1 MNREDE
7 KMHSEKPWNKK
18 IQNKKVPSGKEK
30 IHKRYSIKKG
40 LKERKGSL
48 IIKIMAA
55 IIIGVVLISQINIL
69 LVNKFSKD
77 FFSEVYGDSQ
87 EKNIEKIQEDLE
99 EYFGSIEKTFDNIS
113 TSYDINMYYSGKNS
127 SSVDKFIAMHDMQKS
142 FQNAFE
148 SKLSGTTVLLVSKE
162 GEISVNNN
170 DVLTKEWKEI
180 KQNEVFNEARKNN
193 RKLCYSYV
201 DEGFT
206 YATKSSSII
215 LGVKALRNINNKL
228 YGYGVILIPDSEL
241 DNFYRYGENQ
251 YNSISIIDSNGMIVS
266 STDKYQIGETDT
278 ELQKITN
285 EMLEKEITVE
295 KMEKNAKTN
304 MVLCK
309 KIPYVDYS
317 LCFTVDANEA
327 IESLYNI
334 STLMWY
340 IAIITGAVLLVIYIL
355 VRRTMSPLRQLG
367 RKMSYVAKG
376 DFNQYAEVTG
386 DGEIQELA
394 KSYNRMLHDINH
406 YVDSIIEIQKQ
417 KRQAEIHALQMQIN
431 PHYIYNTLTSIKWLI
446 MQGDT
451 VKSTKAIDA
460 FIKLLRSTISK
471 SDEYISVEEEIE
483 NLKNYMY
490 INEIRYGEKIKT
502 EFFISINEPD
512 QLMIPKMILQPFIEN
527 AFFHGFPEGQNG
539 EIFVCVRE
547 KAEKLIVEIIDN
559 GVGMDERQVNELENG
574 KSSRKSEHFTGIGI
588 NNIRDRLK
596 LIYENQYE
604 LKIKSSLGEG
614 TTVTVV
620 LPIQHKEI

>member
-127 SSVDKFIAMHDMQKS
+127 SSVDKFIAMHNMQKS

-215 LGVKALRNINNKL
+215 LGVKALRNMNNKL

-417 KRQAEIHALQMQIN
+417 KRQDEIHALQMQIN

>member
-127 SSVDKFIAMHDMQKS
+127 SSVDKFIAMHNMQKS

-215 LGVKALRNINNKL
+215 LGVKALRDMNNKL

-295 KMEKNAKTN
+295 KMEKNARTN

-574 KSSRKSEHFTGIGI
+574 KSSRKSEYFTGIGI

>member
-127 SSVDKFIAMHDMQKS
+127 SSVDKFIAMHNMQKS

-170 DVLTKEWKEI
+170 DVLTKDWKEI

-215 LGVKALRNINNKL
+215 LGVKALRNMNNKL

-309 KIPYVDYS
+309 KIPYVNYS

-355 VRRTMSPLRQLG
+355 IRRTMSPLRQLG

>member
-99 EYFGSIEKTFDNIS
+99 EFFGSIEKTFDNIS

-127 SSVDKFIAMHDMQKS
+127 SSADKFIAMHNMQKS

-170 DVLTKEWKEI
+170 DVLTKDWKEI

-215 LGVKALRNINNKL
+215 LGVKALRDMNNKL

-285 EMLEKEITVE
+285 VMFEKEITVE

>member
-127 SSVDKFIAMHDMQKS
+127 SSVDKFIAMHNMQKS

-170 DVLTKEWKEI
+170 DVLTKDWKEI

-215 LGVKALRNINNKL
+215 LGVKALRNMNNKL

-547 KAEKLIVEIIDN
+547 KTEKLIVEIIDN

-614 TTVTVV
+614 TTVKVV

>member
-7 KMHSEKPWNKK
+7 KMHSEKAWNKK
-18 IQNKKVPSGKEK
+18 IQNKKVPRGKEK

-99 EYFGSIEKTFDNIS
+99 EFFGSIEKTFDNIS

-127 SSVDKFIAMHDMQKS
+127 SSADKFIAMHNMQKS

-170 DVLTKEWKEI
+170 DVLTKDWKEI

-215 LGVKALRNINNKL
+215 LGVKALRDMNNKL

-251 YNSISIIDSNGMIVS
+251 YNSISIIDSNGKIVS

-285 EMLEKEITVE
+285 EMFEKEITVE

-355 VRRTMSPLRQLG
+355 IRRTMSPLRQLG

>member
-7 KMHSEKPWNKK
+7 KMHSEKAWNKK
-18 IQNKKVPSGKEK
+18 IQNKKVPRGKEK

-127 SSVDKFIAMHDMQKS
+127 SSVDKFIAMHNMQKS

-170 DVLTKEWKEI
+170 DVLTKDWKEI

-215 LGVKALRNINNKL
+215 LGVKALRDMNNKL

-355 VRRTMSPLRQLG
+355 IRRTMSPLRQLG

-406 YVDSIIEIQKQ
+406 YVDSIIDIQKQ

-547 KAEKLIVEIIDN
+547 KTEKLIVEIIDN

-614 TTVTVV
+614 TTVKVV

>member
-127 SSVDKFIAMHDMQKS
+127 SSVDKFIAMHNMQKS

-170 DVLTKEWKEI
+170 DVLTKDWKEI

-215 LGVKALRNINNKL
+215 LGVKALRDMNNKL

-355 VRRTMSPLRQLG
+355 IRRTMSPLRQLG

-547 KAEKLIVEIIDN
+547 KTEKLIVEIIDN

>member
-7 KMHSEKPWNKK
+7 KMHSEKPWNEK

-127 SSVDKFIAMHDMQKS
+127 SSVDKFIAMHNMQKS

-215 LGVKALRNINNKL
+215 LGVKALRNMNNKL

-278 ELQKITN
+278 ELQNITN

>member
-40 LKERKGSL
+40 IKERKGSL

-127 SSVDKFIAMHDMQKS
+127 SSVDKFIAMHNMQKS

-170 DVLTKEWKEI
+170 DVLTKDWKEI

-215 LGVKALRNINNKL
+215 LGVKALRDMNNKL

>member
-113 TSYDINMYYSGKNS
+113 KSYDINMYYSGKNS
-127 SSVDKFIAMHDMQKS
+127 SSVDKFIAMHNMQKS

-215 LGVKALRNINNKL
+215 LGVKALRNMNNKL

>member
-7 KMHSEKPWNKK
+7 KMHSEKAWNKK
-18 IQNKKVPSGKEK
+18 IQNKKVPRGKKK
-30 IHKRYSIKKG
+30 IHKRDSIKKG

-99 EYFGSIEKTFDNIS
+99 EYFDSIEKTFDNIS

-127 SSVDKFIAMHDMQKS
+127 SLADKFVAMHNMQKS
-142 FQNAFE
+142 FQNAIE

-170 DVLTKEWKEI
+170 DVLTKDWKEI

-215 LGVKALRNINNKL
+215 LGVKALRDMNNKL

-334 STLMWY
+334 STLIWY

-355 VRRTMSPLRQLG
+355 IRRTMSPLRQLG

-604 LKIKSSLGEG
+604 LKIKSLLGEG

>member
-7 KMHSEKPWNKK
+7 KMHSEKAWNKK
-18 IQNKKVPSGKEK
+18 IQNKKVPRGKEK

-99 EYFGSIEKTFDNIS
+99 EFFDSIEKTFDNIS

-127 SSVDKFIAMHDMQKS
+127 SSVDKFIAMHNMQKS

-170 DVLTKEWKEI
+170 DVLTKDWKEI

-215 LGVKALRNINNKL
+215 LGVKALRDMNNKL

-355 VRRTMSPLRQLG
+355 IRRTMSPLRQLG

-547 KAEKLIVEIIDN
+547 KTEKLIVEIIDN

>member
-48 IIKIMAA
+48 IIKIMEA

-127 SSVDKFIAMHDMQKS
+127 SSVDKFIAMHNMQKS

-215 LGVKALRNINNKL
+215 LGVKALRDMNNKL

-295 KMEKNAKTN
+295 KMEKNARTN

>member
-30 IHKRYSIKKG
+30 IHKRDSIKKG

-99 EYFGSIEKTFDNIS
+99 EFFDSIEKTFDNIS

-127 SSVDKFIAMHDMQKS
+127 SSVDKFIAMHNMQKS

-170 DVLTKEWKEI
+170 DVLTKDWKEI

-215 LGVKALRNINNKL
+215 LGVKALRDMNNKL

-251 YNSISIIDSNGMIVS
+251 YNSISIIDSNGKIVS

-285 EMLEKEITVE
+285 EMFEKEITVE

>member
-127 SSVDKFIAMHDMQKS
+127 SSVDKFIAMHNMQKS

-215 LGVKALRNINNKL
+215 LGVKALRNMNNKL

-417 KRQAEIHALQMQIN
+417 KRQAEINALQMQIN

>member
-7 KMHSEKPWNKK
+7 KMHSEKPWNEK
-18 IQNKKVPSGKEK
+18 IQNKKVPSSKEK

-127 SSVDKFIAMHDMQKS
+127 SSVDKFIAMHNMQKS

-215 LGVKALRNINNKL
+215 LGVKALRDMNNKL

>member
-127 SSVDKFIAMHDMQKS
+127 SSVDKFIAMHNMQKS

-215 LGVKALRNINNKL
+215 LGVKALRNMNNKL

-309 KIPYVDYS
+309 NIPYVDYS

>member
-1 MNREDE
+1 M
-7 KMHSEKPWNKK
+7 
-18 IQNKKVPSGKEK
+18 
-30 IHKRYSIKKG
+30 
-40 LKERKGSL
+40 
-48 IIKIMAA
+48 
-55 IIIGVVLISQINIL
+55 
-69 LVNKFSKD
+69 
-77 FFSEVYGDSQ
+77 YGDSQ

-99 EYFGSIEKTFDNIS
+99 EYFDSIEKTFDNIS

-127 SSVDKFIAMHDMQKS
+127 SLADKFVAMHNMQKS
-142 FQNAFE
+142 FQNAIE

-170 DVLTKEWKEI
+170 DVLTKDWKEI

-215 LGVKALRNINNKL
+215 LGVKALRDMNNKL

-355 VRRTMSPLRQLG
+355 IRRTMSPLRQLG

>member
-7 KMHSEKPWNKK
+7 KMHSEKAWNKK
-18 IQNKKVPSGKEK
+18 IQNKKVPIGKEK
-30 IHKRYSIKKG
+30 IHKRDSIKKG

-127 SSVDKFIAMHDMQKS
+127 SSVDKFIAMHNMQKS

-148 SKLSGTTVLLVSKE
+148 SKLSGTPVLLVSKE

-170 DVLTKEWKEI
+170 DVLTKDWKEI

-215 LGVKALRNINNKL
+215 LGVKALRDMNNKL

-251 YNSISIIDSNGMIVS
+251 YNSISIIDSNGKIVS

-285 EMLEKEITVE
+285 EMFEKEITVE

-355 VRRTMSPLRQLG
+355 IRRTMSPLRQLG

>member
-30 IHKRYSIKKG
+30 IHKRDSIKKG

-99 EYFGSIEKTFDNIS
+99 EFFDSIEKTFDNIS

-127 SSVDKFIAMHDMQKS
+127 SSVDKFIAMHNMQKS

-170 DVLTKEWKEI
+170 DVLTKDWKEI

-215 LGVKALRNINNKL
+215 LGVKALRDMNNKL

-251 YNSISIIDSNGMIVS
+251 YNSISIIDSNGKIVS

>member
-127 SSVDKFIAMHDMQKS
+127 SSVDKFIAMHNMQKS

-215 LGVKALRNINNKL
+215 LGVKALRNMNNKL

-604 LKIKSSLGEG
+604 LKIKSSLGE
-614 TTVTVV
+614 
-620 LPIQHKEI
+620 EIGRAHV

>member
-7 KMHSEKPWNKK
+7 KMHSEKAWNKK
-18 IQNKKVPSGKEK
+18 IQNKKVLSGKEK
-30 IHKRYSIKKG
+30 IHKRDSIKKG

-99 EYFGSIEKTFDNIS
+99 EYFDSIEKTFDNIS

-127 SSVDKFIAMHDMQKS
+127 SLADKFVAMHNMQKS
-142 FQNAFE
+142 FQNAIE

-170 DVLTKEWKEI
+170 DVLTKDWKEI

-215 LGVKALRNINNKL
+215 LGVKTLRDMNNKL

-355 VRRTMSPLRQLG
+355 IRRTMSPLRQLG

>member
-18 IQNKKVPSGKEK
+18 IQNKKVPRGKEK
-30 IHKRYSIKKG
+30 IHKRDSIKKG

-99 EYFGSIEKTFDNIS
+99 EFFGSIEKTFDNIS

-127 SSVDKFIAMHDMQKS
+127 SSADKFIAMHNMQKS

-170 DVLTKEWKEI
+170 DVLTKDWKEI

-215 LGVKALRNINNKL
+215 LGVKALRDMNNKL

-251 YNSISIIDSNGMIVS
+251 YNSISIIDSNGKIVS

-285 EMLEKEITVE
+285 EMFEKEITVE

-309 KIPYVDYS
+309 KIPYADYS

-355 VRRTMSPLRQLG
+355 IRRTMSPLRQLG

-502 EFFISINEPD
+502 EFFISINEPE

-614 TTVTVV
+614 TTVKVV

>member
-127 SSVDKFIAMHDMQKS
+127 SSVDKFIAMHNMQKS

-170 DVLTKEWKEI
+170 DVLTKDWKEI

-215 LGVKALRNINNKL
+215 LGVKALRDMNNKL

-295 KMEKNAKTN
+295 RMEKNAKTN

>member
-7 KMHSEKPWNKK
+7 KMHSEKAWNKK
-18 IQNKKVPSGKEK
+18 IQNKKVPRGKEK

-99 EYFGSIEKTFDNIS
+99 EFFGSIEKTFDNIS

-127 SSVDKFIAMHDMQKS
+127 SSVDKFIAMHNMQKS

-215 LGVKALRNINNKL
+215 LGVKALRNMNNKL

-559 GVGMDERQVNELENG
+559 GVVMDERQVNELENG

>member
-127 SSVDKFIAMHDMQKS
+127 SSVDKFIAMHNMQKS

-215 LGVKALRNINNKL
+215 LGVKALRNMNNKL

-527 AFFHGFPEGQNG
+527 AFFYGFPEGQNG

>member
-7 KMHSEKPWNKK
+7 KMHSEKAWNKK

-30 IHKRYSIKKG
+30 IHKRDSIKKG

-127 SSVDKFIAMHDMQKS
+127 SSVDKFIAMHNMQKS

-170 DVLTKEWKEI
+170 DVLTKDWKEI

-215 LGVKALRNINNKL
+215 LGVKALRDMNNKL

-251 YNSISIIDSNGMIVS
+251 YNSISIIDSNGKIVS

-285 EMLEKEITVE
+285 EMFEKEITVE

-355 VRRTMSPLRQLG
+355 IRRTMSPLRQLG

>member
-1 MNREDE
+1 MR
-7 KMHSEKPWNKK
+7 KK
-18 IQNKKVPSGKEK
+18 IKNQ
-30 IHKRYSIKKG
+30 
-40 LKERKGSL
+40 KGSL
-48 IIKIMAA
+48 IIKIMMVV
-55 IIIGVVLISQINIL
+55 IVGVLLITQINIFL
-69 LVNKFSKD
+69 INNFSKR
-77 FFSEVYGDSQ
+77 FFQDVYGQAQ
-87 EKNIEKIQEDLE
+87 EKNLIKIQDDFENYMGLVEKSLDRISGSFYIRKYLE
-99 EYFGSIEKTFDNIS
+99 WGKMTPAGESLCVYNMQKEFDN
-113 TSYDINMYYSGKNS
+113 
-127 SSVDKFIAMHDMQKS
+127 SVA
-142 FQNAFE
+142 E
-148 SKLSGTTVLLVSKE
+148 ELSGSTVMLISKK
-162 GEISVNNN
+162 GVISVNNGDYVTDTVEN
-170 DVLTKEWKEI
+170 IMSNPIFSEAEEKTKSTYYKYLKKGFTSGTNTNTSLIGVRALTK
-180 KQNEVFNEARKNN
+180 
-193 RKLCYSYV
+193 
-201 DEGFT
+201 G
-206 YATKSSSII
+206 
-215 LGVKALRNINNKL
+215 NKHKV
-228 YGYGVILIPDSEL
+228 YGYAVIIIPDSEI
-241 DNFYRYGENQ
+241 DRFYDYGESQ
-251 YNSISIIDSNGMIVS
+251 YNNIYIMDNDGLIVS
-266 STDKYQIGETDT
+266 STNKWEIGTKKDKIKNVTDS
-278 ELQKITN
+278 
-285 EMLEKEITVE
+285 MLKDEKTVSQTDVSS
-295 KMEKNAKTN
+295 KVN
-304 MVLCK
+304 MILCK
-309 KIPYVDYS
+309 RIPYINYT
-317 LCFTVDANEA
+317 LCFVIDTNGA
-327 IESLYNI
+327 IERLYDI
-334 STLMWY
+334 STLIIY
-340 IAIITGAVLLVIYIL
+340 TVVIALLILLIIFMIIK
-355 VRRTMSPLRQLG
+355 RTMAPLHKLEK
-367 RKMSYVAKG
+367 KMSYVAEG
-376 DFNQYAEVTG
+376 DFSQYVEISG
-386 DGEIQELA
+386 NGEIQELA
-394 KSYNRMLHDINH
+394 KAYNQMLDDINH

-547 KAEKLIVEIIDN
+547 KTEKLIVEIIDN

-614 TTVTVV
+614 TTVKVV

>member
-7 KMHSEKPWNKK
+7 KMHSEKAWNKK
-18 IQNKKVPSGKEK
+18 IQNKKVLSGKEK
-30 IHKRYSIKKG
+30 IHKRDSIKKG

-99 EYFGSIEKTFDNIS
+99 EYFDSIEKTFDNIS

-127 SSVDKFIAMHDMQKS
+127 SLADKFVAMHNMQKS
-142 FQNAFE
+142 FQNAIE

-170 DVLTKEWKEI
+170 DVLTKDWKEI

-206 YATKSSSII
+206 YATKSNSII
-215 LGVKALRNINNKL
+215 LVVKALRDMNNKL

-355 VRRTMSPLRQLG
+355 IRRTMSPLRQLG

>member
-99 EYFGSIEKTFDNIS
+99 EFFGSIEKTFDNIS

-127 SSVDKFIAMHDMQKS
+127 SSADKFIAMHNMQKS

-215 LGVKALRNINNKL
+215 LGVKALRDMNNKL

-309 KIPYVDYS
+309 KIPYVNYS

-355 VRRTMSPLRQLG
+355 IRRTMSPLRQLG

>member
-30 IHKRYSIKKG
+30 IHKRDSIKKV

-127 SSVDKFIAMHDMQKS
+127 SSVDKFIAMHNMQKS

-215 LGVKALRNINNKL
+215 LGVKALRNMNNKL

-285 EMLEKEITVE
+285 EMFEKEITVE

>member
-7 KMHSEKPWNKK
+7 KMHSEKAWNKK
-18 IQNKKVPSGKEK
+18 IQNKKVLSGKEK
-30 IHKRYSIKKG
+30 IHKRDSIKKG

-99 EYFGSIEKTFDNIS
+99 EYFDSIEKTFDNIS

-127 SSVDKFIAMHDMQKS
+127 SLADKFVAMHNMQKS
-142 FQNAFE
+142 FQNAIE

-170 DVLTKEWKEI
+170 DVLTKDWKEI

-215 LGVKALRNINNKL
+215 LGVKALRDMNNKL

-355 VRRTMSPLRQLG
+355 IRRTMSPLRQLG

-512 QLMIPKMILQPFIEN
+512 QLMIPKMILQPFIVD

>member
-1 MNREDE
+1 M
-7 KMHSEKPWNKK
+7 
-18 IQNKKVPSGKEK
+18 
-30 IHKRYSIKKG
+30 
-40 LKERKGSL
+40 
-48 IIKIMAA
+48 
-55 IIIGVVLISQINIL
+55 
-69 LVNKFSKD
+69 
-77 FFSEVYGDSQ
+77 
-87 EKNIEKIQEDLE
+87 
-99 EYFGSIEKTFDNIS
+99 
-113 TSYDINMYYSGKNS
+113 
-127 SSVDKFIAMHDMQKS
+127 
-142 FQNAFE
+142 
-148 SKLSGTTVLLVSKE
+148 
-162 GEISVNNN
+162 
-170 DVLTKEWKEI
+170 
-180 KQNEVFNEARKNN
+180 
-193 RKLCYSYV
+193 
-201 DEGFT
+201 
-206 YATKSSSII
+206 
-215 LGVKALRNINNKL
+215 NNKL

-309 KIPYVDYS
+309 KIPYVNYS

-355 VRRTMSPLRQLG
+355 IRRTMSPLRQLG

>member
-7 KMHSEKPWNKK
+7 KMHSEKAWNKK
-18 IQNKKVPSGKEK
+18 IQNKKVLSGKEK
-30 IHKRYSIKKG
+30 IHKRDSIKKG

-99 EYFGSIEKTFDNIS
+99 EYFDSIEKTFDNIS

-127 SSVDKFIAMHDMQKS
+127 SLADKFVAMHNMQKS
-142 FQNAFE
+142 FQNAIE

-170 DVLTKEWKEI
+170 DVLTKDWKEI

-206 YATKSSSII
+206 YATKSNSII
-215 LGVKALRNINNKL
+215 LGVKALRDMNNKL

-251 YNSISIIDSNGMIVS
+251 YNSIGIIDSNGMIVS

-334 STLMWY
+334 STLIWY

-355 VRRTMSPLRQLG
+355 IRRTMSPLRQLG

-604 LKIKSSLGEG
+604 LKIKSLLGEG

>member
-7 KMHSEKPWNKK
+7 KMHSEKAWNKK
-18 IQNKKVPSGKEK
+18 IQNKKVLGGKEK
-30 IHKRYSIKKG
+30 IHKRDSIKKG

-99 EYFGSIEKTFDNIS
+99 EYFDSIEKTFDNIS

-127 SSVDKFIAMHDMQKS
+127 SLADKFVAMHNMQKS
-142 FQNAFE
+142 FQNAIE

-170 DVLTKEWKEI
+170 DVLTKDWKEI

-215 LGVKALRNINNKL
+215 LGVKALRDMNNKL

-334 STLMWY
+334 STLIWY

-355 VRRTMSPLRQLG
+355 IRRTMSPLRQLG

>member
-7 KMHSEKPWNKK
+7 KMHSEKAWNKK
-18 IQNKKVPSGKEK
+18 IQNKKVLSGKEK
-30 IHKRYSIKKG
+30 IHKRDSIKKG

-99 EYFGSIEKTFDNIS
+99 EYFDSIEKTFDNIS

-127 SSVDKFIAMHDMQKS
+127 SLADKFVAMHNMQKS
-142 FQNAFE
+142 FQNAIE

-170 DVLTKEWKEI
+170 DVLTKDWKEI

-215 LGVKALRNINNKL
+215 LGVKALRDMNNKL

-309 KIPYVDYS
+309 KNPYVDYS

-355 VRRTMSPLRQLG
+355 IRRTMSPLRQLG

>member
-7 KMHSEKPWNKK
+7 KMHSEKAWNKK
-18 IQNKKVPSGKEK
+18 IQNKKVLSGKEK
-30 IHKRYSIKKG
+30 IHKRDSIKKG

-99 EYFGSIEKTFDNIS
+99 EYFDSIEKTFDNIS

-127 SSVDKFIAMHDMQKS
+127 SLADKFVAMHNMQKS
-142 FQNAFE
+142 FQNAIE

-170 DVLTKEWKEI
+170 DVLTKDWKEI

-206 YATKSSSII
+206 YATKSNSII
-215 LGVKALRNINNKL
+215 LGVKALRDMNNKL

-334 STLMWY
+334 STLIWY

-355 VRRTMSPLRQLG
+355 IRRTMSPLRQLG

-483 NLKNYMY
+483 NLKKYMN

-604 LKIKSSLGEG
+604 LKIKSLLGEG